1 MTIKVEIYTRKGC
14 HLCEVAEQVV
24 REVRTQIPFELVI
37 IDIEGKSELEDKYG
51 EEIPVTLINGQRHD
65 YFSVDKKRFKIAL
78 NSIVLLSN

>member
-1 MTIKVEIYTRKGC
+1 VTIKVEIYTRKGC

-51 EEIPVTLINGQRHD
+51 EEVPVTLINGQRHD